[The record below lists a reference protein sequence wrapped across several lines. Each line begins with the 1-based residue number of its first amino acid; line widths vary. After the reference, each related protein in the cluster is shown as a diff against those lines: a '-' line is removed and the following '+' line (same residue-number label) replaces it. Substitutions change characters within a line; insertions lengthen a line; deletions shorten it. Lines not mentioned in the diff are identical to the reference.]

1 MITQIF
7 QVLGDIISAFASLV
21 VDLFSSVVSIFYT
34 AGTGSD
40 PGSLTIVGTLT
51 LIGAGVGL
59 VMWAF
64 RFLRSLIRVK
74 AK

>member
-21 VDLFSSVVSIFYT
+21 VDLFGSVVSIFYT

-64 RFLRSLIRVK
+64 RFLRSLIKVK

>member
-7 QVLGDIISAFASLV
+7 QVLGDIISAFSSLV
-21 VDLFSSVVSIFYT
+21 VDLFGSVVSIFYT

-51 LIGAGVGL
+51 LIGAGAGL

-64 RFLRSLIRVK
+64 RFLRSLIKVK